1 MYRIQEEDIRWFAE
15 TFRKNEKTE
24 ATIEVYL
31 RSLRKFREWN
41 GHDSEFDKNTIISF
55 KEALREKYKLTTVN
69 TYINALNSFF
79 KAKGWNEC
87 CTGTYR
93 IQKKS
98 FRDTGKEITIEE
110 YQRILEAAKRSN
122 NERLFYVIQTLACT
136 GIRVSELPCITV
148 ESLKQRRS
156 CVYLKRKYREI
167 LIPTKLCGVLQDY
180 CGRHGI
186 KSGSIFVTRA
196 GKPLDRSYVC
206 RQIKT
211 LSEAAQVPPDK
222 LFPHNL
228 RHFFAVNYYHRD
240 HDIVHLADLLG
251 HTSLNTTRMYT
262 QISAEKQMYILDKVE
277 EELIVEKV

>member
-93 IQKKS
+93 TQKS
-98 FRDTGKEITIEE
+98 HFATR
-110 YQRILEAAKRSN
+110 
-122 NERLFYVIQTLACT
+122 ER
-136 GIRVSELPCITV
+136 
-148 ESLKQRRS
+148 K
-156 CVYLKRKYREI
+156 
-167 LIPTKLCGVLQDY
+167 
-180 CGRHGI
+180 
-186 KSGSIFVTRA
+186 
-196 GKPLDRSYVC
+196 
-206 RQIKT
+206 
-211 LSEAAQVPPDK
+211 
-222 LFPHNL
+222 
-228 RHFFAVNYYHRD
+228 
-240 HDIVHLADLLG
+240 
-251 HTSLNTTRMYT
+251 
-262 QISAEKQMYILDKVE
+262 
-277 EELIVEKV
+277 